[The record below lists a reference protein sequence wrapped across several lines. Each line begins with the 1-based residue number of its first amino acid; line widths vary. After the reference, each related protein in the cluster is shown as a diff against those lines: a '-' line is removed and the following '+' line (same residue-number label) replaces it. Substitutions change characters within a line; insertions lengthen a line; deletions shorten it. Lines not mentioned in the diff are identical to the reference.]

1 MHFKKPS
8 NLSTIHATS
17 NIPYHKRESVKSLTD
32 HINNIPPL
40 DVKQTKEMKHVT
52 FAPIACGYEKVI
64 HHRWQQA
71 KTITNNDTVFA
82 NFNSGNDQWLTLDVS
97 VVHFALL
104 SQVIVATING

>member
-1 MHFKKPS
+1 M
-8 NLSTIHATS
+8 
-17 NIPYHKRESVKSLTD
+17 TD

-64 HHRWQQA
+64 HHIWQQA
-71 KTITNNDTVFA
+71 KTITPTITNNDTVFA
-82 NFNSGNDQWLTLDVS
+82 NFTSGNNQWLTLDVT
-97 VVHFALL
+97 VLHFALL